1 MSNVFVVDTNKQ
13 PLNPV
18 HPGRARIL
26 LSSGKAAVYRSFPFT
41 IILKGAVEEQGYQTG
56 DIVRAVVHQGK
67 KIGTY
72 VGKVAVRSSGSFNIT
87 TTHGVVQGISHRYC
101 TPIHR
106 SDGYRYEKGAAA
118 FPPIA

>member
-1 MSNVFVVDTNKQ
+1 MNRNVNVPFLGEERTVTFISLPDPRTKPKQ
-13 PLNPV
+13 AKRV
-18 HPGRARIL
+18 
-26 LSSGKAAVYRSFPFT
+26 K
-41 IILKGAVEEQGYQTG
+41 GYQTG
-56 DIVRAVVHQGK
+56 DIVRAVMTQGK

-87 TTHGVVQGISHRYC
+87 TTHGVVQGISHRSC

-118 FPPIA
+118 FPPVA